1 MEDQD
6 VPLQSIDV
14 SAAASADLLQ
24 HADSLRETVVKENH
38 LLYIFNETEAT
49 PLDHT
54 SDDCLE
60 TDNCTTI
67 EKAESHELQV
77 AANESEHFASIDIV
91 KQEFAYI
98 KMHEDEYLRGRGF
111 AFCNIC
117 QSKVRK
123 QFYFNFRFIKAL

>member
-6 VPLQSIDV
+6 VALQSIDV
-14 SAAASADLLQ
+14 SAAASELQ
-24 HADSLRETVVKENH
+24 QQADSLHETVVKENQ

-49 PLDHT
+49 PMDHN
-54 SDDCLE
+54 SKDCQE
-60 TDNCTTI
+60 TDNCTTT
-67 EKAESHELQV
+67 EQTESLSLQAAA
-77 AANESEHFASIDIV
+77 AANESEDFASIDIV

-123 QFYFNFRFIKAL
+123 HILF